1 VALVVI
7 VELITFVIAVI
18 FIEDNSYAEQLQALA
33 AEPAS

>member
-1 VALVVI
+1 

-33 AEPAS
+33 VQPAN